1 MSEVLRLSRDGD
13 LSDMEELALFAKRA
27 QARVVLSIEPGRNRY
42 WCRISYGPGHMH
54 EAVGQSEIG
63 IQMAYHNALAEMELC
78 GT

>member
-1 MSEVLRLSRDGD
+1 MSDVLRISRVSDP
-13 LSDMEELALFAKRA
+13 SDMDELVGYAKRT